1 MLASELVYQVLG
13 PLFSDRV
20 GPHPLP
26 EGFDKSSTYL
36 TYQGI
41 SNVALTTV
49 KGWTGHDQV
58 RIQVNVYNH
67 DNIQCEKDA
76 IQAKWAMGEQK
87 ILSCE
92 VIGQSDGGLDEETQ
106 LYCQQIDFYIWQTA
120 CN

>member
-1 MLASELVYQVLG
+1 MLASELVYLVLG
-13 PLFSDRV
+13 PLFGDRV

-26 EGFDKSSTYL
+26 ESFDKSSTYL

-49 KGWTGHDQV
+49 KGWTGHDLV
-58 RIQVNVYNH
+58 RMQVNVYNH

-76 IQAKWAMGEQK
+76 IKTKWAMTEQK
-87 ILSCE
+87 LLSCE
-92 VIGQSDGGLDEETQ
+92 VIGSGSSGFDEETQ
-106 LYCQQIDFYIWQTA
+106 LNFQQIDFYIWQTA